1 MNFQIK
7 RFVLVLFVLFGI
19 LLGISTTVFAAD
31 PSFYISPLSGSDL
44 KLHCRYTFNAKLS
57 AGGQSYNGFYHTIM
71 F

>member
-1 MNFQIK
+1 MQKHFIK
-7 RFVLVLFVLFGI
+7 KITTLIGI
-19 LLGISTTVFAAD
+19 LITIGLGLNVFAAD